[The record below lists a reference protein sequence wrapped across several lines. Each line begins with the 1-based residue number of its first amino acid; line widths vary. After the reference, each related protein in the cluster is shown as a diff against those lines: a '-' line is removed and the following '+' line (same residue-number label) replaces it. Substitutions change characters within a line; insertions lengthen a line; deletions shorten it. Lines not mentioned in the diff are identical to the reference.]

1 MFKKSIKFFFIEPL
15 TNFIISI
22 KAYLI
27 FLFHFLK
34 ENITL
39 NFEPKND
46 EEDLKI
52 STKIFQIIVLII
64 IINLSF
70 KEIFNA
76 KDSNLITEL
85 SQEIIIAFVYWL
97 FYLIIYYFG
106 IVFNKIYK
114 SELFTTFSVKMWNFY
129 ALVLVLV
136 SMLTDN
142 LSSDP
147 NTFLIIYLWLFII
160 VHLLFYYFKLIK
172 RGLLFKKQF
181 FFIFILSIILIFEIF
196 IFSIVCNIPFLK
208 N

>member
-1 MFKKSIKFFFIEPL
+1 MFKKSIKLFFIEPL
-15 TNFIISI
+15 TNIFISI
-22 KAYLI
+22 KGYI
-27 FLFHFLK
+27 VFIFHFLK

-64 IINLSF
+64 IVNLSI
-70 KEIFNA
+70 KEIFDE
-76 KDSNLITEL
+76 KDSNLITEVG
-85 SQEIIIAFVYWL
+85 QEISIGFFYWL
-97 FYLIIYYFG
+97 SFLIIYYFG

-129 ALVLVLV
+129 ALVLVLI

-147 NTFLIIYLWLFII
+147 NPYLIIYLWLFII

-172 RGLLFKKQF
+172 RGLLLKKQF
-181 FFIFILSIILIFEIF
+181 IFIFILSIILISEIF
-196 IFSIVCNIPFLK
+196 LFAVVCNLPFLK
-208 N
+208 K

>member
-1 MFKKSIKFFFIEPL
+1 MFKKSIKLFFIEPL
-15 TNFIISI
+15 TNIFISI
-22 KAYLI
+22 KGYI
-27 FLFHFLK
+27 VFIFHFLK

-64 IINLSF
+64 IVNLSI
-70 KEIFNA
+70 KEIFDE
-76 KDSNLITEL
+76 KDSNLITEVG
-85 SQEIIIAFVYWL
+85 QEISIGFFYWL
-97 FYLIIYYFG
+97 SFLIIYYFG

-129 ALVLVLV
+129 ALVLVLI

-147 NTFLIIYLWLFII
+147 NPYLIIYIWLFII

-172 RGLLFKKQF
+172 SGLLLKKQF
-181 FFIFILSIILIFEIF
+181 IFIFILSIILISEIF
-196 IFSIVCNIPFLK
+196 LFAVVCNLPFLK
-208 N
+208 K